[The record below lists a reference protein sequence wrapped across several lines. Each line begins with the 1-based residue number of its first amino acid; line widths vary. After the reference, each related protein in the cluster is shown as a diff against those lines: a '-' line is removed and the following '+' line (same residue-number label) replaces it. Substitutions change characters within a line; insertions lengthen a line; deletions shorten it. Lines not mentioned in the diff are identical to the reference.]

1 VKHLYW
7 AFMLALAVT
16 VFGFMPTTIGK
27 YGPPDTIR
35 VVHGLFAT
43 SWMVLLIVQ
52 SWLIG
57 HRHNRLHRLLGWSS
71 VIIAPGTVISA
82 LAVLLISQ
90 GQGHFPPDLL
100 LILDWIDLWSLT
112 LFSGLYVAGILNRR
126 TMSLHSRYLGSTIF
140 VVLIPALGR
149 AYGMNIEALGGL
161 RGSLHPS
168 FWTVEII
175 IVALIVRDALKHG
188 GLKARYLTP
197 YAVTLITLLA
207 IEWTMFMAPHWPW
220 FAAFMGLARRHLRL
234 RVRLDPGR
242 QGLRGHQRQGQRRQ
256 QLVGRHPRPRRPAA
270 SGKLRVLAAPK
281 MQMNMPHV
289 SPDGRTVAFI
299 GGLMSDFGSVG
310 GDVYTV
316 PWRRRRAGRRDPG
329 YKGTF
334 NGLAWRGKEL
344 LASAW
349 PAAMPAWPRSTRPR
363 APRACCGKGR

>member
-1 VKHLYW
+1 MKHLYW
-7 AFMLALAVT
+7 AFVLALAVT
-16 VFGFMPTTIGK
+16 VFGFMPTTVGK

-35 VVHGLFAT
+35 IVHGGFAT
-43 SWMVLLIVQ
+43 GWMGLLIVQ

-71 VIIAPGTVISA
+71 VIVAPGTVISA

-149 AYGMNIEALGGL
+149 AYGMNIEAIGGL
-161 RGSLHPS
+161 RGALHPC

-175 IVALIVRDALKHG
+175 LVGLILRDALKHG

-220 FAAFMGLARRHLRL
+220 FADFMGLI
-234 RVRLDPGR
+234 
-242 QGLRGHQRQGQRRQ
+242 
-256 QLVGRHPRPRRPAA
+256 
-270 SGKLRVLAAPK
+270 SG
-281 MQMNMPHV
+281 
-289 SPDGRTVAFI
+289 T
-299 GGLMSDFGSVG
+299 
-310 GDVYTV
+310 
-316 PWRRRRAGRRDPG
+316 
-329 YKGTF
+329 
-334 NGLAWRGKEL
+334 
-344 LASAW
+344 
-349 PAAMPAWPRSTRPR
+349 
-363 APRACCGKGR
+363 